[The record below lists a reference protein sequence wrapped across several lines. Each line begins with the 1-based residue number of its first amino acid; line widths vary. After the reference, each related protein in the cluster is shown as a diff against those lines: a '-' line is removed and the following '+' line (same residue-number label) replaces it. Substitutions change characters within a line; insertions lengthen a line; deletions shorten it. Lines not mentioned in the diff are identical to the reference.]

1 MEAAN
6 AKDRGGLPRD
16 SVIFKKQEAEI
27 AALRAE
33 NEILKSKAEIAML
46 MAENERLR
54 SQMREGVVLDSTGQ
68 AVLRTDVSLG
78 GGSCSL
84 ELQECLNQDSRPWED
99 SNITGTTVSSN
110 PRFKAQGRQQF
121 PPRGGPKFFPAL
133 ICRATCLL
141 ARARACLLGV
151 SVVFYFVARV
161 VRTNPVGHFVLQ
173 AADVV
178 SRSTAGRTGREAAVE
193 EAGRTAVRRT
203 VQRPGTTVQRWLGT
217 PWKCRMRCLTVALLR
232 AGARTKAMAC
242 VEPPGSIVVVVGGRL
257 ACRSARAVAAATV
270 LQAVKLQ
277 APN

>member
-1 MEAAN
+1 MQ
-6 AKDRGGLPRD
+6 PRTPGT
-16 SVIFKKQEAEI
+16 SEPGFKA
-27 AALRAE
+27 
-33 NEILKSKAEIAML
+33 
-46 MAENERLR
+46 
-54 SQMREGVVLDSTGQ
+54 
-68 AVLRTDVSLG
+68 LG
-78 GGSCSL
+78 GQQYHRNDSKFKPKIQGPGATAVSTQRWPKVFSCL
-84 ELQECLNQDSRPWED
+84 DLPGYVFACSR
-99 SNITGTTVSSN
+99 S
-110 PRFKAQGRQQF
+110 R
-121 PPRGGPKFFPAL
+121 
-133 ICRATCLL
+133 LL
-141 ARARACLLGV
+141 AVV